1 MVINVS
7 YYKCKQWDMDG
18 TRVLQRQQWQHDLGE
33 CVVRSYT
40 KIMSAYDSIY
50 IKIYIYMYMYTNIP
64 TEQQKIWKMR
74 RSRAAAFELS
84 KRNYWN
90 KYWNWS

>member
-1 MVINVS
+1 
-7 YYKCKQWDMDG
+7 MDG
-18 TRVLQRQQWQHDLGE
+18 TRVLQQQQRLHDLGE

-64 TEQQKIWKMR
+64 TEQQKI
-74 RSRAAAFELS
+74 
-84 KRNYWN
+84 
-90 KYWNWS
+90 